1 MMQPVTDPMVRPLVQ
16 THKTYG
22 LITGL
27 VIIVLSAVVYVANL
41 SEMSW
46 IQYLLYAVFL
56 GGLILNAMAFSKANQ
71 GAVTFGQVFSSG
83 FKATAIVTLLAVA
96 WVILSVTI
104 FPDMKDRAIDLARM
118 NMEKEGGMDAE
129 MMEKALTMTRNN
141 FTTFL
146 VMGTV
151 FGYLVMGLIFSLI
164 AAAVAPKNKRP
175 LTPVV

>member
-1 MMQPVTDPMVRPLVQ
+1 MMQPVNDPMLRPLVQ

-27 VIIVLSAVVYVANL
+27 VIIVLSAVVYVTNL
-41 SEMSW
+41 SEESW
-46 IQYLLYAVFL
+46 IKYLLYAVFL
-56 GGLILNAMAFSKANQ
+56 GGLILNAMAFSKANE

-83 FKATAIVTLLAVA
+83 FKATAIVTILAVA
-96 WVILSVTI
+96 WVILSINI
-104 FPDMKDRAIDLARM
+104 FPEMKDKALEIARM
-118 NMEKEGGMDAE
+118 QMEKDGTMDPD

-146 VMGTV
+146 VMGAV
-151 FGYLVMGLIFSLI
+151 FGYLIMGLIFSLL